1 VTEVL
6 FVCTG
11 NLCRSPSAAWFMAQ
25 RLVERGPEGV
35 RVDSAGTMGSTMDV
49 PPQLVREG
57 ELFGIDLSTHLSRTM
72 TTKMIQEA
80 DLVVG
85 LARQHVREIVLA
97 DTPSFTKAFTLR
109 EVVRRGSERGKRQP
123 EQPISEWLEG
133 VSLGRRHLD
142 LIGDSPIDDT
152 PDPMGGTAEDYHQML
167 EEVRALVRQLHSLV
181 WPRFR

>member
-1 VTEVL
+1 
-6 FVCTG
+6 
-11 NLCRSPSAAWFMAQ
+11 
-25 RLVERGPEGV
+25 
-35 RVDSAGTMGSTMDV
+35 
-49 PPQLVREG
+49 
-57 ELFGIDLSTHLSRTM
+57 
-72 TTKMIQEA
+72 
-80 DLVVG
+80 
-85 LARQHVREIVLA
+85 
-97 DTPSFTKAFTLR
+97 
-109 EVVRRGSERGKRQP
+109 VVRRGSERGKRQP